1 MARLCGFNDQPFF
14 VMLVLYVFTVVILK
28 KKEKALMELEYNYQA
43 IQVKAKQFERI
54 QEIEKALTQLDDDYF
69 EYDDKSK
76 RYRLKVDVRFTPNSA
91 DIYQMDEGTRGR
103 LVEAGKSL
111 SNLLKEI
118 TSENPNVNY
127 LLIVEGNTQWVKL
140 TDRWNYE
147 LIPNLGYEL
156 SYKRA
161 LALSNFWKTQQLD
174 FNKIGNCEIMLV
186 GSGYFGKSRDNS
198 NKGNNRKFSIQITAK
213 VWDIIE

>member
-91 DIYQMDEGTRGR
+91 DIYQMDEGT
-103 LVEAGKSL
+103 S
-111 SNLLKEI
+111 
-118 TSENPNVNY
+118 
-127 LLIVEGNTQWVKL
+127 
-140 TDRWNYE
+140 
-147 LIPNLGYEL
+147 
-156 SYKRA
+156 
-161 LALSNFWKTQQLD
+161 
-174 FNKIGNCEIMLV
+174 
-186 GSGYFGKSRDNS
+186 
-198 NKGNNRKFSIQITAK
+198 
-213 VWDIIE
+213 